1 MIETEHGSPSHVFAP
16 TKYGDVTMHFRPPGP
31 MRLSKRLARLI
42 LMATILSG
50 LALLIVPPASAQD
63 VEKLVRQNEA
73 LAKQVQLLMRQ
84 LQSNANRI
92 SALESALT
100 ARPTQSAATVPVM
113 TAPETA
119 AVIAPRLDSGI
130 ATPDQDTSLSERV
143 EALEQKQAKVDQ
155 RRGGVATSGNK
166 NVRLTVSGQINRGVL
181 LADDGDQTEIYHVD
195 NDNSS
200 TRFRFVG
207 EADIGS
213 VTAGTNFEVEFE
225 SNSTND
231 INQNN
236 QSTTTTLRERRM
248 EFYLD
253 HERLGRLSVGQGNTA
268 SDNTSEVDLS
278 GTSVAAFSLVSSMA
292 GGLLFYSNDTNGLTT
307 TRIRDVS
314 TNFDGLGRD
323 DRVRYDTPSFRGF
336 SAATSYASD
345 KKWDV
350 ATRYAVEYDDFRTAA
365 ALAYSKPKGSVNN
378 RYNGSISVLHSSGL
392 NATFASGAQDYQA
405 SGRDDAWSIYTKL
418 GYIVNWDAIDVAWMG
433 RLGST
438 AFSVDFHRTEDL
450 GQVGDKFSSY
460 GIFAVQNV
468 NDLGGQFYIGIRN
481 HNLDRNGDDLEDV
494 FATLVGGRIV
504 F

>member
-1 MIETEHGSPSHVFAP
+1 M
-16 TKYGDVTMHFRPPGP
+16 
-31 MRLSKRLARLI
+31 
-42 LMATILSG
+42 
-50 LALLIVPPASAQD
+50 
-63 VEKLVRQNEA
+63 
-73 LAKQVQLLMRQ
+73 
-84 LQSNANRI
+84 
-92 SALESALT
+92 
-100 ARPTQSAATVPVM
+100 
-113 TAPETA
+113 
-119 AVIAPRLDSGI
+119 
-130 ATPDQDTSLSERV
+130 
-143 EALEQKQAKVDQ
+143 
-155 RRGGVATSGNK
+155 
-166 NVRLTVSGQINRGVL
+166 SGQINRGVL

-207 EADIGS
+207 EADIGG

-378 RYNGSISVLHSSGL
+378 RYNGSISVLHASGL

-405 SGRDDAWSIYTKL
+405 SGCPQPRSKHHSGRSIWRCS
-418 GYIVNWDAIDVAWMG
+418 VNSVSNASNVE
-433 RLGST
+433 RCVKCRGS
-438 AFSVDFHRTEDL
+438 A
-450 GQVGDKFSSY
+450 
-460 GIFAVQNV
+460 A
-468 NDLGGQFYIGIRN
+468 
-481 HNLDRNGDDLEDV
+481 
-494 FATLVGGRIV
+494 
-504 F
+504 